1 MALLLK
7 QCKLITS
14 CFCSPVNQIN
24 TGASSDYCLHN
35 GCLGDDP
42 QLSLSMDREVWRGER
57 GGLYL
62 YFTPSVHKKS
72 PQSVSIKHWNSIH
85 SSVPALPPL
94 TWSVLHRLRLLSE
107 LTILTWKKISNKDI
121 CDPIRQ
127 LGPHSPGAPPGIYC
141 YGNDVICK
149 LTSSS
154 AWGDFSNDIID
165 QESFSRLHSFEFLT
179 FYGLPVVSVHMK
191 DLKQHDTA
199 RKGQPKYVKVFLN
212 ASPN

>member
-165 QESFSRLHSFEFLT
+165 QESFSRHPLIWIPNILWPPCCFCPYEGFKATRYSTQGSAKICESF
-179 FYGLPVVSVHMK
+179 
-191 DLKQHDTA
+191 
-199 RKGQPKYVKVFLN
+199 PKCE
-212 ASPN
+212 S